1 MFAILCGCVLAAA
14 DPTKESGPPVVF
26 EFSKNSGPAKGRKEA
41 YDPKAKRYHL
51 LVRDIA
57 RFKVKAVAGDLDKRP
72 VVLEIGGMLDKPE
85 GPLTLHVGGKQYVL
99 SPEKHDVERFRV
111 ARQAGVTTIEFL
123 PKGKELL
130 RPGAMFQYIDFFRR

>member
-14 DPTKESGPPVVF
+14 DPTKESGPPVTF
-26 EFSKNSGPAKGRKEA
+26 EFVKSSGPARGRTEA
-41 YDPKAKRYHL
+41 YDPKTKRYHL

-85 GPLTLHVGGKQYVL
+85 GPLTLHADGKQYVL
-99 SPEKHDVERFRV
+99 SPDKHDRERFRV
-111 ARQAGVTTIEFL
+111 KRQGGVTTIEFL
-123 PKGKELL
+123 SKGKALL
-130 RPGAMFQYIDFFRR
+130 QPGATFQYIDFFRR